1 LLWVLLSAQIT
12 GKLTSIP
19 FHTMKRV
26 FYSEVIHIDGTD
38 YMIGTLDF
46 SSSVKEAIED
56 GSCDNNS
63 KDIID
68 YVLEELRTNP

>member
-1 LLWVLLSAQIT
+1 LLSAQIT

-19 FHTMKRV
+19 FHTMKRIL
-26 FYSEVIHIDGTD
+26 YREVIHIDGTA
-38 YMIGTLDF
+38 YTIGTLDF

-56 GSCDNNS
+56 GACDNNNN
-63 KDIID
+63 DIID

>member
-26 FYSEVIHIDGTD
+26 LYREVIHIDGTD
-38 YMIGTLDF
+38 YTISTLDYTT
-46 SSSVKEAIED
+46 SVKEAIKDEA
-56 GSCDNNS
+56 CADN
-63 KDIID
+63 KHDIID
-68 YVLEELRTNP
+68 YVLDDLRTNP

>member
-1 LLWVLLSAQIT
+1 
-12 GKLTSIP
+12 
-19 FHTMKRV
+19 MKRIL
-26 FYSEVIHIDGTD
+26 YREVIHIDGTA
-38 YMIGTLDF
+38 YTIGTLDF

-63 KDIID
+63 NDIID